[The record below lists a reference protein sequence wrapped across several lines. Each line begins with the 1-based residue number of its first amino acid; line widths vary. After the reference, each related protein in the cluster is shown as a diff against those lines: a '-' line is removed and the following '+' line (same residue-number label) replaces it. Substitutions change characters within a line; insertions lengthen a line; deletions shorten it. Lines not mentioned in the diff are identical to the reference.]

1 MSVFSCDRRAL
12 GPALGK
18 ALAMLRASASFL
30 AGLTLLLAL
39 AVAAFA
45 AESHFYPLSGS
56 LARVDL
62 PGAFAFPAKDAGSGG
77 ALSKSGDHETIRV
90 LTDDEI
96 AFMARGTI
104 DPDWGAPRDQSGNVD
119 RASFAFAEA
128 LGSSVQWLA
137 SLWDGRLTGVLLWLA
152 FLAFMLRPPCVRA
165 NARAEKSDDDHH
177 ANVPETAP

>member
-1 MSVFSCDRRAL
+1 
-12 GPALGK
+12 
-18 ALAMLRASASFL
+18 MLRASASFI
-30 AGLTLLLAL
+30 AGLALLFAL

-62 PGAFAFPAKDAGSGG
+62 PGAFAFPAQGAGSDAAFSGP
-77 ALSKSGDHETIRV
+77 GDHETIRV

-104 DPDWGAPRDQSGNVD
+104 DPDWDEPRDQSRNAD

-128 LGSSVQWLA
+128 LGSTLQWLA
-137 SLWDGRLTGVLLWLA
+137 ESVGPAVDRRAAVACL
-152 FLAFMLRPPCVRA
+152 PCLYA
-165 NARAEKSDDDHH
+165 APAARARQLARAKIG
-177 ANVPETAP
+177 